1 MTIQLLKCKIHKAR
15 LTETEL
21 GYEGSLSIDSELME
35 LAGVLPNERL
45 LVVNAHNGARLETY
59 AIPAPP
65 GSRTFCLNGAAA
77 RLGEIG
83 DEITVM
89 VFGAYSPE
97 EAISHKPRVV
107 VLNAENEVVTAPR
120 S

>member
-15 LTETEL
+15 ITETEL
-21 GYEGSLSIDSELME
+21 DYEGSLSIDRELMD
-35 LAGVLPNERL
+35 LAGILPNEKL

-59 AIPAPP
+59 AISAPP

-77 RLGEIG
+77 RLGEVG
-83 DEITVM
+83 DEITIM
-89 VFGAYSPE
+89 VFAAYSPE
-97 EAISHKPRVV
+97 EAVVHEPRVV
-107 VLNAENEVVTAPR
+107 VLDTRNMVVVAPR